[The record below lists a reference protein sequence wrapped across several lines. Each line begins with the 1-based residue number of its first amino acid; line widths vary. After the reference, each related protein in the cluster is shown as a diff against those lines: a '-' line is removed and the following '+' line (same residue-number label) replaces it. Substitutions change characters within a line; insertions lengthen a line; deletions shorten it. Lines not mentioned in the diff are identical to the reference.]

1 MCDSGTNDKKVR
13 MFKVTRADYPGAS
26 CTYGDLATVQDAEVD
41 GAEFDGAEI
50 GDKITIELVEM
61 TEDERENLPEFEGW

>member
-13 MFKVTRADYPGAS
+13 MFKVTRPDLGTNQS
-26 CTYGDLATVQDAEVD
+26 CTYGDLATIQD
-41 GAEFDGAEI
+41 AEFDGAEI